1 MEKCTKK
8 EYARYLQTKF
18 ENYFVDFSTQTGK
31 TIEQLIVN
39 YCGQNSDI
47 EDMYS
52 IDTILNFLADY
63 GSYYLHELE
72 LAEMNSDYQS
82 IEDIKTK
89 IEQIDSEYD
98 ILERLIYNTGQA
110 LILEKK
116 EGEIKEITLKEKEE
130 AFEQEKVCTDIEMQE
145 ISKWLRYS
153 YEIFIS
159 NYRNKVTSLKAGK
172 TLYKFKMTEK
182 NICHLLG
189 IKMSKVLP
197 FLEKEKIDIFDL
209 LIMLMNDGSIING
222 ETSLERITKFQRE
235 VPLFNYQMIKYK
247 NYLFQNFGILSNSSA
262 IWINAKPGPKNN
274 WGADTFFLNKLNKK
288 CGKDNYS
295 RFGFFNKNNSTRT
308 YLPETLQTENN
319 LTNGTGEVYN
329 IKAVFEKAKGKVKEV
344 KEDRANISEKELCCI
359 FSAKEQLGMIEKI
372 LEDGEGVLTK
382 HNITELKIYY
392 YKVYS
397 AIERFT
403 KTKDIL
409 RAKSLENSNT
419 KKR

>member
-39 YCGQNSDI
+39 YCRQNSDI

-172 TLYKFKMTEK
+172 TLYKFEMTEK
-182 NICHLLG
+182 
-189 IKMSKVLP
+189 
-197 FLEKEKIDIFDL
+197 IF
-209 LIMLMNDGSIING
+209 
-222 ETSLERITKFQRE
+222 
-235 VPLFNYQMIKYK
+235 V
-247 NYLFQNFGILSNSSA
+247 
-262 IWINAKPGPKNN
+262 
-274 WGADTFFLNKLNKK
+274 
-288 CGKDNYS
+288 
-295 RFGFFNKNNSTRT
+295 
-308 YLPETLQTENN
+308 
-319 LTNGTGEVYN
+319 
-329 IKAVFEKAKGKVKEV
+329 
-344 KEDRANISEKELCCI
+344 
-359 FSAKEQLGMIEKI
+359 
-372 LEDGEGVLTK
+372 
-382 HNITELKIYY
+382 IY
-392 YKVYS
+392 
-397 AIERFT
+397 
-403 KTKDIL
+403 
-409 RAKSLENSNT
+409 
-419 KKR
+419 